1 MVTNRVQMNRR
12 ANGGEVFSAKTR
24 LCSSDVVCLVQLTCF
39 VTVAKRNSLEAWECC
54 RLESIFEKVSIWVK
68 KVQNKNY
75 APGDVVPRPIDIWG
89 NSTMGWCRRTHESAR
104 RAGNQ

>member
-1 MVTNRVQMNRR
+1 MLRDRR
-12 ANGGEVFSAKTR
+12 KEKLVGGLGMLPSREYLRKG
-24 LCSSDVVCLVQLTCF
+24 LNLG
-39 VTVAKRNSLEAWECC
+39 E
-54 RLESIFEKVSIWVK
+54 